1 MTRNTSRFATWLL
14 GSLYAFAATSC
25 ICGPK
30 TDLPEPAQP
39 ELVAVRYAQTQCA
52 DRWGH
57 AQGAQQLVTVA
68 QAYLA
73 QQGLT
78 LNQPQ
83 ASVTGPASAC
93 AACTCLTGMVLEA
106 GVSPAD
112 LPAVL
117 ALGFTKK

>member
-1 MTRNTSRFATWLL
+1 MTSQLPRFATWCL
-14 GSLYAFAATSC
+14 GSLCALAASC

-52 DRWGH
+52 DRWGS
-57 AQGAQQLVTVA
+57 AQGAQQLIEVA
-68 QAYLA
+68 PAYLA

-78 LNQPQ
+78 LVQPY
-83 ASVTGPASAC
+83 ASVTGPPSAC
-93 AACTCLTGMVLEA
+93 AACTCLTGVVLEA
-106 GVSPAD
+106 RVAPAD

>member
-1 MTRNTSRFATWLL
+1 MTRNASRFATWLL
-14 GSLYAFAATSC
+14 GSLCFAATSC

-30 TDLPEPAQP
+30 TDLPEPVQP

-52 DRWGH
+52 DRWGQ
-57 AQGAQQLVTVA
+57 AQGSQQLVEVA
-68 QAYLA
+68 PAYLA

-78 LNQPQ
+78 LNQPH
-83 ASVTGPASAC
+83 ARTTGPAAAC
-93 AACTCLTGMVLEA
+93 NACTCLTGVVLEA
-106 GVSPAD
+106 SVSPAD